1 MSVLLPTT
9 DIRLP
14 LRLLVV
20 TGKRK
25 FAAYSL
31 VEGAMAERSSRRKLA
46 AILSADAVG
55 YSRLMAADEAAT
67 VETLKA
73 YRDII
78 TRLVARHGGRV
89 VNAPGDALL
98 AEFPSAV
105 EAVQAAIEIQQS
117 VEGHNIELEADR
129 RMQFR
134 IGVNLGDVIEE
145 SDGTIYG
152 DGVNI
157 AARLEA
163 LAEGGGIC
171 ISSTVYD
178 AVEGKHAFGFD
189 FLGEHQVK
197 NIAKPVRVYRVRAE
211 SKPPPAR
218 PRAKRRMQWQVAVPV
233 VALILLLLGA
243 AGAWRWSSPPVSP
256 LSEKASI
263 AVLPFDNIGGNS
275 KWDRFADG
283 ITEDIITDL
292 SHSKDL
298 IVIARNSTEVYKGKP
313 ADIRQVGRD
322 LGVKYVLEGSIQSL
336 GERIRVTAQLVEAA
350 SGSHIWSER
359 YDRPVED
366 LFAVQNDVTQTIA
379 ATITGY
385 EGAVAEAERSLVRR
399 KPPSDLT
406 AYEYYLLGMEAKHK
420 VTKEGL
426 NEAEGLFHK
435 ALGLDPQLARAYV
448 GLVDVQFYLIDLGLA
463 PSVEEALAKQMEA
476 AQKAVEIDP
485 DDGKTHLALGTAY
498 EYHGKP
504 QQALAEFDRAETL
517 SPSDADLLLVIAWSI
532 PGFGETERAVSL
544 AERALKLNPHY
555 PDWYNQGLSYVFF
568 FGEQYDKSVKYR
580 LLVKEPLALDYAFL
594 AMAYAYLGRTGDAEA
609 AAANVKKL
617 DPTWIAER
625 YLSEGGGYADKE
637 AELFVNGARKAG
649 LPDCVPAD
657 TLKDMP
663 NLIHVKSCDQQRAKI
678 TG

>member
-1 MSVLLPTT
+1 
-9 DIRLP
+9 
-14 LRLLVV
+14 
-20 TGKRK
+20 
-25 FAAYSL
+25 
-31 VEGAMAERSSRRKLA
+31 MADGSSRRKLA

-67 VETLKA
+67 VETLKS

-78 TRLVARHGGRV
+78 VRLVVRRGGRV

-163 LAEGGGIC
+163 LAEGGGVC

-178 AVEGKHAFGFD
+178 AVEGKLALGFD

-197 NIAKPVRVYRVRAE
+197 NIAKPVRVYRVHAE
-211 SKPPPAR
+211 SKPPSAR
-218 PRAKRRMQWQVAVPV
+218 TRPKRRMQWQTAVPAL
-233 VALILLLLGA
+233 ALILLLLGA
-243 AGAWRWSSPPVSP
+243 AGAWRWSSPSVSP

-263 AVLPFDNIGGNS
+263 AVLPFDNIGGDS

-298 IVIARNSTEVYKGKP
+298 VVIARNSTEVYKGKP
-313 ADIRQVGRD
+313 IDIRQIGRD
-322 LGVKYVLEGSIQSL
+322 LNVKYVLEGSVQSL
-336 GERIRVTAQLVEAA
+336 GERIRVTAQLIEAA

-359 YDRPVED
+359 YDRPLDD
-366 LFAVQNDVTQTIA
+366 LFAVQNDVTQRIA
-379 ATITGY
+379 ATLTGY

-426 NEAEGLFHK
+426 NEAEGLFRK
-435 ALGLDPQLARAYV
+435 ALEIDPQLARAYV

-463 PSVEEALAKQMEA
+463 PSVEEALSKMMDAGE
-476 AQKAVEIDP
+476 KAVELDP
-485 DDGKTHLALGTAY
+485 DDGKTHLALGIAY
-498 EYHGKP
+498 AYHGKP

-532 PGFGETERAVSL
+532 PAFGESGRAVSL
-544 AERALKLNPHY
+544 AEQSLKLNPHY

-594 AMAYAYLGRTGDAEA
+594 AMAYAYLGRTTDAET

-617 DPTWIAER
+617 DPNWIAEL
-625 YLSEGGGYADKE
+625 YLSDGGGYAEKE
-637 AELFVNGARKAG
+637 AELFVTGARKAG

-657 TLKDMP
+657 KLKDMP
-663 NLIHVKSCDQQRAKI
+663 NLIRVKSCDEQRAKI